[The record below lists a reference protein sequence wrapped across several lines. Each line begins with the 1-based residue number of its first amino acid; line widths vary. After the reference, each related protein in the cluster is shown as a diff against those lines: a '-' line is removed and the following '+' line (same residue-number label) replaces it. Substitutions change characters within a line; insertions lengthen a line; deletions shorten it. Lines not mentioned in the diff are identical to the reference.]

1 MLLFFYATSFLYT
14 MQFRNFDP
22 NTNTQITPVE
32 LVKKIFNDNNDNN
45 DTILKSFNIDKYLNK
60 PTTTDITKDLL
71 GKYNKIA
78 DSINNK
84 VIKSKK
90 IKKKV
95 STTPLNEYD
104 EYINNKYPF
113 INKLKNEKFHQLLQQ
128 RIKELIE

>member
-1 MLLFFYATSFLYT
+1 

-32 LVKKIFNDNNDNN
+32 LVKKIFNDNNDND

-60 PTTTDITKDLL
+60 PVNTTTDITKDLL

-90 IKKKV
+90 SKKKV

>member
-1 MLLFFYATSFLYT
+1 

-32 LVKKIFNDNNDNN
+32 LVKKIFNDNND

-60 PTTTDITKDLL
+60 PVNTTTDITKDLL

-90 IKKKV
+90 SKKKV

>member
-1 MLLFFYATSFLYT
+1 